1 MKRFLPFL
9 FALLMLLSIGCVKS
23 ASASAS
29 QDDVIIGT
37 DVPFEDVTDF
47 YYTYDASTAAPH
59 YQRYRFYVEDEKHF
73 FYHETRED
81 GGWPQT
87 EADITCSGTVE
98 LTDGQ
103 WAAFCDLLNGGTA
116 RVREETLDDGNDGDA
131 GPWLYIYWR
140 SGEQDGRAFSFAQPG
155 TVLAFEAF
163 CAGLKEE
170 ESMRISVTDGT
181 HTIIYKLND
190 SPSAKSLYAMLP
202 IDVGVENYGSNE
214 KIFYPE
220 QPIDTTGG
228 IEGGGE
234 AGALALFSPWGN
246 VVMYY
251 GPFGS
256 WPGLYLLGE
265 AIEGADQVSGLS
277 GTIHVEAVE

>member
-1 MKRFLPFL
+1 MKRFGSFL
-9 FALLMLLSIGCVKS
+9 FAFLMLLSIGSTVPIS
-23 ASASAS
+23 AGASP
-29 QDDVIIGT
+29 DDKTIGI
-37 DVPFEDVTDF
+37 DVAFEDITDF
-47 YYTYDASTAAPH
+47 YYTYDASTAPPH
-59 YQRYRFYVEDEKHF
+59 YQRYRFYVEDGKHY
-73 FYHETRED
+73 FYHETREG

-98 LTDGQ
+98 LTDEQ
-103 WAAFCDLLNGGTA
+103 WSACCDLLNGGTA
-116 RVREETLDDGNDGDA
+116 SRREEHLESGDA

-140 SGEQDGRAFSFAQPG
+140 GGESEGREFSFDQPG
-155 TVLAFEAF
+155 TVLAFKEF

-170 ESMRISVTDGT
+170 QPMRISVTDGT
-181 HTIIYKLND
+181 HTIIYELND

-202 IDVGVENYGSNE
+202 IDVEVENYGINE

-220 QPIDTTGG
+220 QALDTTDG

-251 GPFGS
+251 GPFS
-256 WPGLYLLGE
+256 AWPGLYLLGE
-265 AIEGADQVSGLS
+265 AVEGADQVSRLS
-277 GTIHVEAVE
+277 GTIHVEAVK